1 MVSDL
6 PGMSN
11 MLHCPAAAHD
21 WMKFYVI
28 IWLGC
33 DVLPPV
39 EAAEQFS
46 NILGDLLLEYGL
58 TKPSHIGDH

>member
-1 MVSDL
+1 MAADFS
-6 PGMSN
+6 GMNN
-11 MLHCPAAAHD
+11 MLHRPAATHN
-21 WMKFYVI
+21 WMKLYAI

-46 NILGDLLLEYGL
+46 NILGEFLLEYGL
-58 TKPSHIGDH
+58 TKPSQVGGY